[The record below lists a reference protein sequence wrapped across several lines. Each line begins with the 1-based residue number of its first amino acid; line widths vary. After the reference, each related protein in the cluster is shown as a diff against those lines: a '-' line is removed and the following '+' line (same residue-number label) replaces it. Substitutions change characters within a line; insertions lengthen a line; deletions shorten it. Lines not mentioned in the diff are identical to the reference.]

1 MDAIRS
7 MLARVRSPGFP
18 TEHFPGLLHLL
29 IGKTLVDTD
38 GKVVSKGFTWRECAS
53 LLKTARIDPELAR
66 TLGLNPD
73 DLPPRDRE
81 KFWYVALTRYPVG
94 CEKAQQGAVSLVP
107 WLAKSGLNV
116 SDAA

>member
-18 TEHFPGLLHLL
+18 AEHFPGLLYLL
-29 IGKTLVDTD
+29 IGKTLVTSD
-38 GKVVSKGFTWRECAS
+38 GKVASKGFTWRECAS

-66 TLGLNPD
+66 TLGINPD

-81 KFWYVALTRYPVG
+81 KFWYVALTRFPVG
-94 CEKAQQGAVSLVP
+94 SDKAQHSATALVP
-107 WLAKSGLNV
+107 WLADSGLTV
-116 SDAA
+116 AEVG

>member
-38 GKVVSKGFTWRECAS
+38 GKVVSKGFTWREIGRAH
-53 LLKTARIDPELAR
+53 
-66 TLGLNPD
+66 
-73 DLPPRDRE
+73 
-81 KFWYVALTRYPVG
+81 V
-94 CEKAQQGAVSLVP
+94 
-107 WLAKSGLNV
+107 
-116 SDAA
+116 